1 MALQY
6 QREDGCRAWLAY
18 ARCSPRTVIDLVA
31 QWGSAEAVYDQT
43 LRDRGE
49 CLRSVMRPAAVQR
62 LLEQARP
69 DAMHEMMV
77 LLRDNGIR
85 VVWHED
91 YLYPDALRSIQD
103 PPALLFARGDLSCV
117 NGRCLTIVGS
127 RNASPRGTAACEQ
140 LSESLARQG
149 VTIVSGLAPGID
161 TAAHTGSVKA
171 RAPGIGIMAC
181 GLEQDYPSRS
191 RGLKQDLLRCGGLLL
206 SEYPPGVRVFK
217 GSFPRR
223 NRILSGISRGV
234 VLMEARIRSGSMT
247 TVQHALDQGRE
258 VFAWPG
264 EAGSDWSEGAHQ
276 LLREG
281 ARYFVTAE
289 DILEDLGWAVDRAVS
304 PAEKSVLPQLS
315 PPMHQVL
322 TALHKGEKS
331 MDELAHETGLDISAL
346 STALTLLQ
354 MYGLVRALPGKIYCI
369 V

>member
-1 MALQY
+1 MQY

-18 ARCSPRTVIDLVA
+18 ARCSARTVRSLVEE
-31 QWGSAEAVYDQT
+31 WGSAEGVYDQA

-49 CLRSVMRPAAVQR
+49 CLRAVMRPAAAQR
-62 LLEQARP
+62 LMEQARP
-69 DAMHEMMV
+69 EAMHEMMV
-77 LLRDNGIR
+77 LLRDHR
-85 VVWHED
+85 VRVIWHED
-91 YLYPDALRSIQD
+91 YLYPDALRSVAD
-103 PPALLFARGDLSCV
+103 PPPVLFAQGDLGCV
-117 NGRCLTIVGS
+117 SGRCLTIVGS
-127 RNASPRGTAACEQ
+127 RSASPKGTAACER

-149 VTIVSGLAPGID
+149 VTVVSGLAPGID
-161 TAAHTGSVKA
+161 TAAHTGSVRAK
-171 RAPGIGIMAC
+171 APGIGIMAC
-181 GLEQDYPSRS
+181 GLDQDYPSRS

-206 SEYPPGVRVFK
+206 SEVPPGVRVFK

-223 NRILSGISRGV
+223 NRILSGLSRGV

-264 EAGSDWSEGAHQ
+264 EAGSEWSEAAHQ

-289 DILEDLGWAVDRAVS
+289 DILEDLGWTVDSAVT

-322 TALHKGEKS
+322 TALHRGEKG
-331 MDELAHETGLDISAL
+331 MDELAQETGLDISGL
-346 STALTLLQ
+346 TTALTLLQ
-354 MYGLVRALPGKIYCI
+354 MYGLIRALPGKVYCI
-369 V
+369 I

>member
-1 MALQY
+1 MLY

-18 ARCSPRTVIDLVA
+18 GRCGARTIRRLVEE
-31 QWGSAEAVYDQT
+31 WGSAEGIYDQA

-49 CLRSVMRPAAVQR
+49 CLRAVMRPAAAQR
-62 LLEQARP
+62 LMEQARP
-69 DAMHEMMV
+69 EAMHEMMV
-77 LLRDNGIR
+77 QLRDRRIR
-85 VVWHED
+85 VVWYED
-91 YLYPDALRSIQD
+91 YPYPDALRNIDD
-103 PPALLFARGDLSCV
+103 PPSVLFAQGDLNCV

-127 RNASPRGTAACEQ
+127 RNASPKGTAECER
-140 LSESLARQG
+140 LSEALARQG

-161 TAAHTGSVKA
+161 TAAHTRSVRAK
-171 RAPGIGIMAC
+171 APGIGIMAC
-181 GLEQDYPSRS
+181 GLDQDYPSRS
-191 RGLKQDLLRCGGLLL
+191 RGLKQDMLRCGGLLL
-206 SEYPPGVRVFK
+206 SEVPPGVRVFK

-234 VLMEARIRSGSMT
+234 VMMEAKIRSGSMT

-289 DILEDLGWAVDRAVS
+289 DILEDLGWTVNPSVT
-304 PAEKSVLPQLS
+304 PTEKAVLPQLS

-322 TALHKGEKS
+322 TALHGGEKS
-331 MDELAHETGLDISAL
+331 MDELAVETGLDISGL

-354 MYGLVRALPGKIYCI
+354 MYGLVKALPGKTYCI